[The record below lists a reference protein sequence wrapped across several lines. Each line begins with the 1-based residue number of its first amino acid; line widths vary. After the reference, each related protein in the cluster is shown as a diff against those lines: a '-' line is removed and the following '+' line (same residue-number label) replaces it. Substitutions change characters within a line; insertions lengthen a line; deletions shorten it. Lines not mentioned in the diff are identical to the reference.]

1 MMRFKNVT
9 PNGIGVGDLVRSI
22 NNTDCVYRVLSV
34 EPPVGYRSEWS
45 CSVRV
50 VQSGDSWLY
59 RGDSGTVYPGTELK
73 ILQRLSPSETAEIE
87 RML

>member
-1 MMRFKNVT
+1 MRFKNVT

-22 NNTDCVYRVLSV
+22 SNTNCVYRVLSV
-34 EPPVGYRSEWS
+34 ELPVGYRSEWYCTLCVVKNGS
-45 CSVRV
+45 RV
-50 VQSGDSWLY
+50 YQRQAG
-59 RGDSGTVYPGTELK
+59 GTYPGIELK